1 MENLF
6 IIKHISHSPLL
17 SVFAQ
22 QHHNTYSS
30 YVQIRLLKILV
41 SLNNMFL
48 LWTPPVVFSQSSLG
62 SHPHLQSS
70 LSDFHS
76 LDLPSVSI
84 SFPPGLQKSPDT
96 QYDFFPN
103 RTADAHL
110 SLTCDLIAIFIVK
123 KVISSF
129 KFIRIKKSIFIFSH
143 IKIFSN
149 IILKIAY
156 LILLMLNFK
165 WGSNG
170 LEHLASK

>member
-1 MENLF
+1 MVLCLTLWR
-6 IIKHISHSPLL
+6 IASLL
-17 SVFAQ
+17 SRLATVL
-22 QHHNTYSS
+22 
-30 YVQIRLLKILV
+30 LLKLLV

-76 LDLPSVSI
+76 LYLPSVSI

-96 QYDFFPN
+96 QNDFLPN
-103 RTADAHL
+103 RMAGAHL
-110 SLTCDLIAIFIVK
+110 PLTCDSIVIFIIK

-129 KFIRIKKSIFIFSH
+129 KFIRIKMSIFIFSH

-156 LILLMLNFK
+156 LIFLMFNFK
-165 WGSNG
+165 
-170 LEHLASK
+170 

>member
-1 MENLF
+1 MSHSLENRF

-17 SVFAQ
+17 LVFDQ

-30 YVQIRLLKILV
+30 YVQIKLLKIPV

-48 LWTPPVVFSQSSLG
+48 LWTPPVIFSQSSLG

-96 QYDFFPN
+96 QNYFLPN
-103 RTADAHL
+103 RMAGAHL
-110 SLTCDLIAIFIVK
+110 LLPCDSIAIFIVK

-129 KFIRIKKSIFIFSH
+129 KFIRIKMSIFIFSH

-149 IILKIAY
+149 IILKTAY

-165 WGSNG
+165 
-170 LEHLASK
+170 